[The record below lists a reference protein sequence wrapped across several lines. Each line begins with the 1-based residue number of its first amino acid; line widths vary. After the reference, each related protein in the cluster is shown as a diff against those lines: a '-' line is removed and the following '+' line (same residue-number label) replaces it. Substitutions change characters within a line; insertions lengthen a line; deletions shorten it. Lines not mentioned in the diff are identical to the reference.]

1 MDITRKG
8 RLGKRRRIYVLLFL
22 DKIPYSVLTVFTV
35 FMLLAPIRPMPHV
48 VEKLIMLKNGLLTRP
63 IDIFDLFFHLLPL
76 AVLVLKI
83 IRDYGK

>member
-1 MDITRKG
+1 
-8 RLGKRRRIYVLLFL
+8 VLLFL
-22 DKIPYSVLTVFTV
+22 DKIPYSVLTVFTI

-48 VEKLIMLKNGLLTRP
+48 VEKLIMLKNGVLTRP